1 MTAKH
6 YVFSVPSDTDHSF
19 PDFGLGLRIP
29 TFHPLLG
36 NGIFTQ
42 DGEAWKSSRN
52 LVKPHL
58 SAYRP
63 ENLNRIQACTQSLI
77 NSVPEDGV
85 VDLQPLF
92 FKLTFET
99 TMLMLFGD
107 TVLSEGW
114 DEDITSQWSSFAEA
128 FTVAQDYLAT
138 RGRFGHFYWLITD
151 KTFRN
156 ACRTTHD
163 FMDRAIA
170 KSMGIANSR
179 PELRA
184 DGISNGGG
192 SDSFVGALLQQTQNP
207 RELRDHCLN
216 ILLAG
221 RDTTGCCLSWT
232 L

>member
-1 MTAKH
+1 
-6 YVFSVPSDTDHSF
+6 
-19 PDFGLGLRIP
+19 
-29 TFHPLLG
+29 
-36 NGIFTQ
+36 
-42 DGEAWKSSRN
+42 
-52 LVKPHL
+52 
-58 SAYRP
+58 
-63 ENLNRIQACTQSLI
+63 
-77 NSVPEDGV
+77 
-85 VDLQPLF
+85 
-92 FKLTFET
+92 
-99 TMLMLFGD
+99 MLMLFGD

-114 DEDITSQWSSFAEA
+114 DEEITSQWSSFAEA

-179 PELRA
+179 PERRA

-192 SDSFVGALLQQTQNP
+192 SDSFVGALLQQTQDP